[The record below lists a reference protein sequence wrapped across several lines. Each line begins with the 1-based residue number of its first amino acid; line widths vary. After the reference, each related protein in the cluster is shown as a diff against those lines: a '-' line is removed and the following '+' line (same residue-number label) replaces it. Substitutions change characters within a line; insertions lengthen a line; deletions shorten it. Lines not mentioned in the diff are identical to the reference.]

1 MAVGLLDYGS
11 PGLSRLAWWR
21 AFQDKLRELGYVE
34 GQNVVFEPRWGNG
47 QVSRLQGL
55 ATELVAAKV
64 DILVTAGNPA
74 SLAAKQATSSI
85 PIVTANGP
93 DPVELGLAATLAR
106 PGGNVTGVTSI
117 SSELSAKRLG
127 LLKELIPQVSR
138 VAALWD
144 RAARGSALNV
154 RDTEVAARSL
164 GIALQS
170 VAVRPDPKDY
180 EAAFVTMKRAGARAV
195 IVVQSSAFFASYQRL
210 SDLALTHRLPSVGGS
225 KEYPEAGGLMSYGA
239 DYQDLF
245 QRAAVFEDPQGR

>member
-1 MAVGLLDYGS
+1 
-11 PGLSRLAWWR
+11 
-21 AFQDKLRELGYVE
+21 
-34 GQNVVFEPRWGNG
+34 
-47 QVSRLQGL
+47 VSRLQGL

-64 DILVTAGNPA
+64 DIFVTAGNPA
-74 SLAAKQATSSI
+74 ALAAKQVTSSI

-117 SSELSAKRLG
+117 SSELSAKRIG

-164 GIALQS
+164 GIGLQS
-170 VAVRPDPKDY
+170 VAVRPDPRDY
-180 EAAFVTMKRAGARAV
+180 DAAFVAIKRDGAGAV
-195 IVVQSSAFFASYQRL
+195 IVVQSSAFLPVTNGSVI
-210 SDLALTHRLPSVGGS
+210 LPSHTACPVS
-225 KEYPEAGGLMSYGA
+225 AGRRSIPRLVDS
-239 DYQDLF
+239 
-245 QRAAVFEDPQGR
+245 

>member
-1 MAVGLLDYGS
+1 M
-11 PGLSRLAWWR
+11 
-21 AFQDKLRELGYVE
+21 
-34 GQNVVFEPRWGNG
+34 
-47 QVSRLQGL
+47 SRLQGL

-64 DILVTAGNPA
+64 DIFVTAGNPA
-74 SLAAKQATSSI
+74 ALAAKQVTSSI

-117 SSELSAKRLG
+117 SSELSAKRIG

-164 GIALQS
+164 GIGLQS
-170 VAVRPDPKDY
+170 VAVRPDPRDY
-180 EAAFVTMKRAGARAV
+180 DAAFVAIKRDGAGAV

-239 DYQDLF
+239 DYPDLF
-245 QRAAVFEDPQGR
+245 QRAAVFVDKILKGAKPADLPIEQPTKYELVINLKTAKALGLKIPPSLLLRADQVIE

>member
-1 MAVGLLDYGS
+1 M
-11 PGLSRLAWWR
+11 
-21 AFQDKLRELGYVE
+21 
-34 GQNVVFEPRWGNG
+34 
-47 QVSRLQGL
+47 SRLQGL

-74 SLAAKQATSSI
+74 ALAAKQVTSSI
-85 PIVTANGP
+85 PIVPANGP

-117 SSELSAKRLG
+117 SSELSAKRIG
-127 LLKELIPQVSR
+127 LLKELIRQVSR

-164 GIALQS
+164 GIGLQS
-170 VAVRPDPKDY
+170 VAVRPDPRDY
-180 EAAFVTMKRAGARAV
+180 DAAFVAIKRDGAGAV

-225 KEYPEAGGLMSYGA
+225 KEYSEAGGLMSYGA
-239 DYQDLF
+239 DYPDLF
-245 QRAAVFEDPQGR
+245 QRAAVFVDKILKGAKPADLPIEQPTKYELVINLKTAKALGLKIPPSLLLRADQVIE